1 MRAGIPTGLAL
12 NTPISLARKQ
22 ELQQLAWKDGTGR
35 TAGIQVQ
42 HQYLLCRKVRSVL
55 FPESHVTIVL
65 KNYIYF
71 EKLGLHD

>member
-42 HQYLLCRKVRSVL
+42 HQHVL
-55 FPESHVTIVL
+55 YFIYKIIITII
-65 KNYIYF
+65 KYNF
-71 EKLGLHD
+71 